1 MTISLSDKQNAA
13 IATIKD
19 WYSNRAK
26 AQQVCRVFGYA
37 GVGKSTIV
45 KYAIDELGL
54 STEKP
59 GEVLYAAFTGK
70 AALVMTRK
78 GTPASTIH
86 SLVYR
91 VSEPTPQEI
100 EKLEKQAAEIRAGLP
115 ACGGAE
121 RLFEEARLRSL
132 ELRLKDAH
140 KPRFVLNAESA
151 VRDCKL
157 LVLDEVSMVGAEMA
171 GDLLAFGKPTLVL
184 GDPGQLPPVKGEGA
198 FDAPNPDVMLTEV
211 HRQAGESAVLRL
223 ATLAREGKWIPH
235 GHHDDFVWKMRRSD
249 VGPEQLLKA
258 DQVICGRNATRIQL
272 NVAMKRAAGFDAV
285 FPGGNGEKLICLKN
299 RNDVGLVNGM
309 FVTLDDIKDDGDEI
323 AFTASITSEDGK
335 RIGGGATGKGERFRI
350 WRGPF
355 LDHVMPDP
363 DRERREYQK
372 KRTAVECVWGW
383 AITCHKSQGSSW
395 PNIVIYDDGL
405 GRTAEDRARWLY
417 TAITRAERG
426 LVLLD

>member
-1 MTISLSDKQNAA
+1 
-13 IATIKD
+13 
-19 WYSNRAK
+19 
-26 AQQVCRVFGYA
+26 
-37 GVGKSTIV
+37 
-45 KYAIDELGL
+45 
-54 STEKP
+54 
-59 GEVLYAAFTGK
+59 
-70 AALVMTRK
+70 
-78 GTPASTIH
+78 
-86 SLVYR
+86 
-91 VSEPTPQEI
+91 
-100 EKLEKQAAEIRAGLP
+100 
-115 ACGGAE
+115 
-121 RLFEEARLRSL
+121 
-132 ELRLKDAH
+132 
-140 KPRFVLNAESA
+140 
-151 VRDCKL
+151 
-157 LVLDEVSMVGAEMA
+157 MVGEEMA
-171 GDLLAFGKPTLVL
+171 RDLLAFGKPTLVL

-198 FDAPNPDVMLTEV
+198 FDTPSPDVMLTEV

-223 ATLAREGKWIPH
+223 ATLAREGKWIPY
-235 GHHDDFVWKMRRSD
+235 GHHDDFVWKMRRTD
-249 VGPEQLLKA
+249 LEPRQLLNA
-258 DQVICGRNATRIQL
+258 DQVICGKNATRIQL

-335 RIGGGATGKGERFRI
+335 QIGGGGNGKGERFRI

-355 LDHVMPDP
+355 LDHVSPDP
-363 DRERREYQK
+363 DRERREYHK

>member
-13 IATIKD
+13 IATIKG
-19 WYSNRAK
+19 WYSNRSK
-26 AQQVCRVFGYA
+26 DQQVCRVFGYA

-54 STEKP
+54 STDKP

-100 EKLEKQAAEIRAGLP
+100 EKLEKEAAEIRAGLH
-115 ACGGAE
+115 ARGVAE

-140 KPRFVLNAESA
+140 KPRFVLNTESA

-171 GDLLAFGKPTLVL
+171 RDLLAFGKPTLVL

-198 FDAPNPDVMLTEV
+198 FDASNPDVMLTEV

-235 GHHDDFVWKMRRSD
+235 GHHDDFVWKMRRTD
-249 VGPEQLLKA
+249 VEPEQLLKA
-258 DQVICGRNATRIQL
+258 DQVICGRNATRVQL

-355 LDHVMPDP
+355 LEHVAPDP
-363 DRERREYQK
+363 ERERREYQK
-372 KRTAVECVWGW
+372 KRTTVECVWGW